1 MNPNTF
7 SAVAFLAGT
16 SPDAAGRYVAE
27 YLSFPPEKWEECHNH
42 IQWAFPSNIPSDF
55 NPDAPVI
62 DWNEFIRILGY
73 NGRDPLPSQA
83 SYQVFENIRNL
94 MMDYFHSIAIV
105 PNGSEAEI
113 VTNYPERLS
122 WLMNKNDHNHR
133 RITRVM
139 MLWHY
144 IGHYYMDTDINFH
157 TFVNK
162 VMTAI
167 KFAFM
172 ESPAYCAV
180 TEKFWHAALYDGV
193 SPSKHFLADA
203 DKMQNIITTIFGKKN
218 V

>member
-7 SAVAFLAGT
+7 SAIAFLAGT
-16 SPDAAGRYVAE
+16 STDAAGRFVSE
-27 YLSFPPEKWEECHNH
+27 YLTFTPEQWEECHNH
-42 IQWAFPSNIPSDF
+42 VQWAFPSSIPSDF
-55 NPDAPVI
+55 NPHAPVI
-62 DWNEFIRILGY
+62 DWKEFIRVLGY

-94 MMDYFHSIAIV
+94 MMDYFRSIAIV
-105 PNGSEAEI
+105 PNGSEASF
-113 VTNYPERLS
+113 VTDHPERLA
-122 WLMNKNDHNHR
+122 WLMNPGDHNHR

-139 MLWHY
+139 MLWNY
-144 IGHYYMDTDINFH
+144 IGHYYMNNDINF
-157 TFVNK
+157 FNYVNK

-180 TEKFWHAALYDGV
+180 TEKFWHCALYYGTA
-193 SPSKHFLADA
+193 PTKEYLADA
-203 DKMQNIITTIFGKKN
+203 NKMQNIITTLFGNKN